1 MSVDFKF
8 YWFFDLFYIVRFW
21 VVYVLRVD
29 VWELVYVLNRDM
41 MEVGVQGGYY
51 VVRGVNCLGKESDVV
66 IVYVDDIYVGV
77 VGK

>member
-1 MSVDFKF
+1 MMWFIVFVFLLLLNVCVSVDFKF

-41 MEVGVQGGYY
+41 MEVGV
-51 VVRGVNCLGKESDVV
+51 
-66 IVYVDDIYVGV
+66 
-77 VGK
+77 